1 MIAMTPFDLSFA
13 SLAMVLVAG
22 LASVASP
29 CVLPVVPII
38 VTGTK
43 EDHRHRPLL
52 IVLGLSL
59 SFIAMGAVSAIF
71 GGAVARAM
79 PFLEK
84 GAGIVVILFGLLML
98 FDINPFKRITAFS
111 RIQAGSKGRCS
122 GLILGL
128 TLGLVWIPCVGPMLS
143 GVLALVATEGRLSTG
158 LALLAL
164 YSLGFAV
171 PMLLAGYATQ
181 SMRQKILA
189 VNRHP
194 IAIRLAS
201 GLLLIGFG
209 LYILSAGML
218 AIGFSTS

>member
-98 FDINPFKRITAFS
+98 FDINPFKRITAFA
-111 RIQAGSKGRCS
+111 RIPTGGQGRWS

-158 LALLAL
+158 LILLAL

-181 SMRQKILA
+181 SMRQKIRAL
-189 VNRHP
+189 NRHP
-194 IAIRLAS
+194 LAIRLVS

-209 LYILSAGML
+209 IYILSTGML